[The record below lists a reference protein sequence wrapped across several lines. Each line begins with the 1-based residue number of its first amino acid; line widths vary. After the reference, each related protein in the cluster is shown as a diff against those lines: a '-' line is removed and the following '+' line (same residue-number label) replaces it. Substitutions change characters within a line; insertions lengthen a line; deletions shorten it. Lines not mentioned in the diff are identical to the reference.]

1 MVTDLSRI
9 AARDLNQ
16 KVFIKHSILNSFILF
31 KLVLKDFFKHFLFNV
46 TPFSRYE
53 FWCYFFSN
61 VIILF
66 FSGSVLLLV
75 SFAVPFLRP
84 VFEFIFYSLIIFF
97 AFMHMRVYAGR
108 LINVKEYVVYVDLLP
123 SSSKIFDKLGELFL
137 TLFFSV
143 RLFYIAVSLKVL
155 FLAIYLYG
163 TIFDSI
169 NTLNFINT
177 LYSITIIDFF
187 LFCLKA
193 MGIVY
198 FVFSVAPSVRRLDYL
213 AKSSAEFYTVTNYH
227 VWFVKAYLIDYL
239 TILADFITVVI
250 IGYIFIVGYSFTL
263 HVLIVTAVI
272 VQSAVFMISGKFF
285 PFIMGIFSLCFLVYS
300 NIMLALH
307 GDINMLFMTGDIV
320 SSTINYYQISIAF
333 LFFGML
339 YIATFDRDIVKVIA
353 VISFFLSIL
362 FMLKDSSS
370 LQWLIIYDAPSVN
383 IVFYAFIAII
393 SIFIYLVRVAYTQGS
408 YQSDLAYAA
417 TLWNDFREGINFIKV
432 KHIYMVLY
440 YSTFAMAV
448 YAFCMWLIPI
458 VFNVSSTDIVN
469 KNMFTIILYIRY
481 YIAFYI
487 FLGLILL
494 FKNHNDVFPMF
505 VISVAILVETY
516 VLLFSTFDK
525 TVGTIR
531 LYPIEYAYVF
541 IYALMIVISVC
552 LSRYHKLMAFGFSL
566 SFILMIC
573 SLYNIFAT
581 GDFKNSFIAYN
592 LNFIV
597 MIISNIL
604 AAVGAHSKIK
614 EEKRLEQYGYE

>member
-31 KLVLKDFFKHFLFNV
+31 KLVLKDFFKYFLFKV

-53 FWCYFFSN
+53 FWCYFFASI
-61 VIILF
+61 IILF

-84 VFEFIFYSLIIFF
+84 VLEFIFYSLIIFF
-97 AFMHMRVYAGR
+97 ALMHMRVYAGR

-123 SSSKIFDKLGELFL
+123 GRHKIFDKLSELFL

-143 RLFYIAVSLKVL
+143 RLFYVAGLLKLL
-155 FLAIYLYG
+155 FLGIYLYSNVFG
-163 TIFDSI
+163 GI
-169 NTLNFINT
+169 NALEFMHT
-177 LYSITIIDFF
+177 LYSITLVDFL

-193 MGIVY
+193 MGVVY
-198 FVFSVAPSVRRLDYL
+198 FIFSVAPSVHRLDYL
-213 AKSSAEFYTVTNYH
+213 AKSSAEFYTVTNYN
-227 VWFVKAYLIDYL
+227 VWFVKAYIIDYL
-239 TILADFITVVI
+239 TILADFITVII

-263 HVLIVTAVI
+263 HVLIFTAVI
-272 VQSAVFMISGKFF
+272 VQSAVFMMSGKFF
-285 PFIMGIFSLCFLVYS
+285 PFMMGIFGLCFLLYS
-300 NIMLALH
+300 NIVLALH
-307 GDINMLFMTGDIV
+307 GDIDILFMTSDVV
-320 SSTINYYQISIAF
+320 SSTINYYQISIVF
-333 LFFGML
+333 LFFGLL

-353 VISFFLSIL
+353 VISFFLSML
-362 FMLKDSSS
+362 FMLEDSAS
-370 LQWLIIYDAPSVN
+370 LQGLIIYDAPSIN
-383 IVFYAFIAII
+383 IAVYAFIALI

-417 TLWNDFREGINFIKV
+417 TLWNDFREGISFIKV

-440 YSTFAMAV
+440 YSSFAMAV

-469 KNMFTIILYIRY
+469 KNIFTIILNIRY

-487 FLGLILL
+487 FLGLFLL

-505 VISVAILVETY
+505 VIAVAILVETY
-516 VLLFSTFDK
+516 VLLFSTLDK

-531 LYPIEYAYVF
+531 LHPIEYVYVF
-541 IYALMIVISVC
+541 IYALMTVISVC

-573 SLYNIFAT
+573 ALYNIFAT
-581 GDFKNSFIAYN
+581 DDFKNTFIAYN